1 LGKLQSHPVINKNSH
16 TMKHIHLFLPLFLF
30 SLAAKAQV
38 PDSFT
43 YQLVI
48 RDVVGEVVKNDTV
61 SIEVSIVSDSAMGQS
76 QYSEVHSATT
86 TVSGLVTLVIG
97 TGSNQTGNLSAIS
110 WESAPYFLKIRTDIE
125 GGTNYGTAIS
135 MEMVSVP
142 YALYSGQADTA
153 LDAAYAD
160 TLAVRVSQEGD
171 TLFLGTAG
179 KYVVIPGLSEANNSP
194 PPANGSCLSA
204 RDTTVVV
211 TVTSTTGQ
219 VWMDR
224 NLGADRVALSS
235 VDSLSLGDL
244 YQWGRSSDGHQCRN
258 SDTTSTKASTSTA
271 SADQAWAGKFI
282 LGYPD
287 WLSTPDT
294 TMWQGV
300 DGVNNP
306 CPTGFRIPTVSEWDA
321 EGDAWGTVGNFTEHA
336 YNSPLR
342 LPQTGG
348 RYYSL
353 KPGIAQNGWYW
364 SSTVVGT
371 KAIAFYFDVI
381 GDYTSPSGSNRS
393 TGYAVRCIKD

>member
-1 LGKLQSHPVINKNSH
+1 MN
-16 TMKHIHLFLPLFLF
+16 HILLFLPLFLF
-30 SLAAKAQV
+30 SLAVKAQV

-179 KYVVIPGLSEANNSP
+179 KYVVIPRLSEANKPRLAYVN
-194 PPANGSCLSA
+194 CLPGG
-204 RDTTVVV
+204 DPTVVD
-211 TVTSTTGQ
+211 TVTSPTGK
-219 VWMDR
+219 VWMNR
-224 NLGADRVALSS
+224 NLGANRVAQSS
-235 VDSLSLGDL
+235 DDSLSYGDW
-244 YQWGRSSDGHQCRN
+244 YQWGRFADGHQCRN
-258 SDTTSTKASTSTA
+258 SEATVMLASTSTA
-271 SADQAWAGKFI
+271 YADQPWVGKFI
-282 LGYPD
+282 ATAPQDD
-287 WLSTPDT
+287 WLSTPDST
-294 TMWQGV
+294 LWEGV
-300 DGVNNP
+300 EGVNNP
-306 CPTGFRIPTVSEWDA
+306 CPTGFRIPTRTEWLA
-321 EGDAWGTVGNFTEHA
+321 EIAIWLDSGNKNITGA
-336 YNSPLR
+336 YNSPLKLPAAGLR
-342 LPQTGG
+342 LASFGFQTQGVG
-348 RYYSL
+348 SR
-353 KPGIAQNGWYW
+353 GTYW
-364 SSTVVGT
+364 ASTVSEGS
-371 KAIAFYFDVI
+371 KAVTLNFDSY
-381 GDYTSPSGSNRS
+381 GAQTADNPRNFGFS
-393 TGYAVRCIKD
+393 VRCIKN

>member
-1 LGKLQSHPVINKNSH
+1 
-16 TMKHIHLFLPLFLF
+16 MKHIHLFLPLFLF

-179 KYVVIPGLSEANNSP
+179 KYVVIPGLSEANKPRLAYVN
-194 PPANGSCLSA
+194 CLPGG
-204 RDTTVVV
+204 DTTVVD
-211 TVTSTTGQ
+211 TVTSPAGK

-224 NLGADRVALSS
+224 NLGASRVAQSS
-235 VDSLSLGDL
+235 DDSLSYGDL
-244 YQWGRSSDGHQCRN
+244 FQWGRFADGHQCRN
-258 SDTTSTKASTSTA
+258 SEISTTKADTSTV
-271 SADQAWAGKFI
+271 SAGQAWAGKFI
-282 LGYPD
+282 YGEGWPHD
-287 WLSTPDT
+287 WLSTSDDNL
-294 TMWQGV
+294 WQGI
-300 DGVNNP
+300 DGLNNP
-306 CPTGFRIPTVSEWDA
+306 CPSGFRLPTEFEWNA
-321 EGDAWGTVGNFTEHA
+321 EAWSNNA
-336 YNSPLR
+336 KSLYNSTLKLPFTGLRNGVLSDAPL
-342 LPQTGG
+342 QKVGETGAYWFSNVFYADA
-348 RYYSL
+348 RYGKVTTDKNDVSVL
-353 KPGIAQNGWYW
+353 
-364 SSTVVGT
+364 SRSVG
-371 KAIAFYFDVI
+371 A
-381 GDYTSPSGSNRS
+381 
-393 TGYAVRCIKD
+393 AVRCIKD

>member
-1 LGKLQSHPVINKNSH
+1 
-16 TMKHIHLFLPLFLF
+16 MKHIHLFLPLFLF
-30 SLAAKAQV
+30 SLAAKSQV

-135 MEMVSVP
+135 IEMVSVP
-142 YALYSGQADTA
+142 YALYSGHADTA

-179 KYVVIPGLSEANNSP
+179 KYVVIPGLSEANKPRLAYVN
-194 PPANGSCLSA
+194 CLPGG
-204 RDTTVVV
+204 DTTVVD
-211 TVTSTTGQ
+211 TVTSPAGK

-224 NLGADRVALSS
+224 NLGASRVAQSS
-235 VDSLSLGDL
+235 DDSLSYGDL
-244 YQWGRSSDGHQCRN
+244 FQWGRFADGHQCRN
-258 SDTTSTKASTSTA
+258 SETTDKLASTSTA
-271 SADQAWAGKFI
+271 SADQAWAGKYI
-282 LGYPD
+282 MGSSPDYD

-306 CPTGFRIPTVSEWDA
+306 CPTGFRIPTKPEW
-321 EGDAWGTVGNFTEHA
+321 EGEIAKWEESGNRNSTGA
-336 YNSPLR
+336 YNSPLK
-342 LPQTGG
+342 LPDTGG
-348 RYYSL
+348 RHIYSGD
-353 KPGIAQNGWYW
+353 PFFVGSGGAYW
-364 SSTVVGT
+364 SSSV
-371 KAIAFYFDVI
+371 
-381 GDYTSPSGSNRS
+381 SGSYARGLNFTSNYANLDSSSRAY
-393 TGYAVRCIKD
+393 GYAVRCIKD